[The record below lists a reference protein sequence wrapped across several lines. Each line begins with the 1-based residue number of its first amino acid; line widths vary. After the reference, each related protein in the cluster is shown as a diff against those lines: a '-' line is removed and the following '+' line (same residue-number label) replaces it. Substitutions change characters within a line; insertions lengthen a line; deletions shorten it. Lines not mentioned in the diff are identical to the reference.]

1 MVGACWVGKVHGTVS
16 IVVHAGTDVVTRAST
31 VLVVVDLV
39 GDLFLEIICCR
50 SERRAV
56 PRLVLDEESV
66 VEIVVEAREEDQG
79 VGVVAVHSFCR
90 RNHIV
95 IPGVPRVGQ
104 SVASWIA
111 ELIAE
116 SDRC

>member
-1 MVGACWVGKVHGTVS
+1 
-16 IVVHAGTDVVTRAST
+16 
-31 VLVVVDLV
+31 
-39 GDLFLEIICCR
+39 
-50 SERRAV
+50 
-56 PRLVLDEESV
+56 
-66 VEIVVEAREEDQG
+66 
-79 VGVVAVHSFCR
+79 VHSFCR

-95 IPGVPRVGQ
+95 IPGAPRVGQ